1 VDLVTVAAENPLVL
15 ALAPGACRP
24 QFPQNASLS
33 VSGVLQ

>member
-15 ALAPGACRP
+15 VLAPGACRP